1 MHSLPYIIVQKN
13 QIIPLPG
20 CTYSLVF
27 SEEEEIATQPFITK
41 KETIK
46 NAFIILFSHKEK
58 LLEKGVLCMLDDQT
72 SKNNTTIISFTSL
85 KEIKKINIINN
96 CNFAFYNSP
105 PSASHKKY
113 IKYFT

>member
-27 SEEEEIATQPFITK
+27 SEEEEIVTQPFVTK

-72 SKNNTTIISFTSL
+72 SKNNTTIMV
-85 KEIKKINIINN
+85 KKFLFI
-96 CNFAFYNSP
+96 
-105 PSASHKKY
+105 
-113 IKYFT
+113 